1 VFAKLEEV
9 ERRYE
14 ELMAQLAKP
23 EVLADPQQFQRL
35 ARAQAD
41 LEDVVAKYREYRGIE
56 REIQDVRALLEDGS
70 DPEIREMAEEE
81 LRRLQ
86 PLRDKVEEE
95 LRALL
100 LPKDPMDAKD
110 VIVEIRAGTGGEE
123 AALFAGDL
131 YRMYTRYAE
140 RNGWK
145 TELMSSN
152 PTGIG
157 GFKEV
162 IFAVQGRG
170 AYSKLKYE
178 SGIHRVQR
186 VPVTESS
193 GRIHTSAATVAVM
206 PEVDEV
212 DVEINPDDLRID
224 TFRASS
230 PGGQHMQKNETAV
243 RIIHIPT
250 GTVVACQDE
259 RSQVQNRE
267 KAMRMLRA
275 VLYEQRKREQEAQQR
290 EMRRSQIRSGDRSE
304 KIRTYNFPQGRVTD
318 HRIGLT
324 LYRLES
330 ILDGDI
336 EEIIQALAAADQAE
350 RLKSETPV
358 LEPSD

>member
-1 VFAKLEEV
+1 MFAKLEEV

-14 ELMAQLAKP
+14 ELTAQMADPA
-23 EVLADPQQFQRL
+23 VLSDPQQYQKL
-35 ARAQAD
+35 ARARAD
-41 LEDVVAKYREYRGIE
+41 LEEIVAKYREYRSVE
-56 REIQDVRALLEDGS
+56 REMEEVRELLEDGT
-70 DPEIREMAEEE
+70 DPEIKEMASDE

-86 PLRDKVEEE
+86 DEKERVEKE

-100 LPKDPMDAKD
+100 LPRDPMDSKD
-110 VIVEIRAGTGGEE
+110 VIMEIRAGTGGEE

-145 TELMSSN
+145 TELLSSN

-162 IFAVQGRG
+162 IFSVQGRG

-178 SGIHRVQR
+178 SGTHRVQR
-186 VPVTESS
+186 VPVTESA

-212 DVEINPDDLRID
+212 EIEINPDDLKIE

-230 PGGQHMQKNETAV
+230 AGGQHMQKNETAV
-243 RIIHIPT
+243 RITHIPT

-259 RSQVQNRE
+259 RSQTQNRE

-275 VLYEQRKREQEAQQR
+275 ILYEQKKQEQEAQQR

-324 LYRLES
+324 LYKLDAV
-330 ILDGDI
+330 LDGDI
-336 EEIIQALAAADQAE
+336 EEFIQALAAADQAE
-350 RLKSETPV
+350 RLKNEA
-358 LEPSD
+358 LE

>member
-1 VFAKLEEV
+1 MFAKLEEV

-41 LEDVVAKYREYRGIE
+41 LEEIVAKYRQYRSIE
-56 REIQDVRALLEDGS
+56 QEIKDVRALLEDGAE
-70 DPEIREMAEEE
+70 PEMREMAEEE

-86 PLRDKVEEE
+86 PLREKVEEE

-100 LPKDPMDAKD
+100 LPKDPMDSKD
-110 VIVEIRAGTGGEE
+110 VIMEIRAGTGGEE

-178 SGIHRVQR
+178 SGTHRVQR

-212 DVEINPDDLRID
+212 EIEINPDDLRID

-230 PGGQHMQKNETAV
+230 AGGQHMQKNETAV
-243 RIIHIPT
+243 RITHIPT

-259 RSQVQNRE
+259 RSQAQNRE

-336 EEIIQALAAADQAE
+336 EEIIEALAAADQAE
-350 RLKSETPV
+350 RLKAEALVIEASE
-358 LEPSD
+358 

>member
-14 ELMAQLAKP
+14 ELTAQMADPA
-23 EVLADPQQFQRL
+23 VLSDPQQYQKL
-35 ARAQAD
+35 ARARAD
-41 LEDVVAKYREYRGIE
+41 LEEIVAKYREYRAVE
-56 REIQDVRALLEDGS
+56 REMEEVRELLEDGT
-70 DPEIREMAEEE
+70 DPEIKEMASDE

-86 PLRDKVEEE
+86 DEKERVERE

-100 LPKDPMDAKD
+100 LPRDPMDSKD
-110 VIVEIRAGTGGEE
+110 VIMEIRAGTGGEE

-145 TELMSSN
+145 TELLSSN

-162 IFAVQGRG
+162 IFSVQGRG

-178 SGIHRVQR
+178 SGTHRVQR
-186 VPVTESS
+186 VPVTESA

-212 DVEINPDDLRID
+212 EIEINPDDLKIE

-230 PGGQHMQKNETAV
+230 AGGQHMQKNETAV
-243 RIIHIPT
+243 RITHIPT

-259 RSQVQNRE
+259 RSQTQNRE

-275 VLYEQRKREQEAQQR
+275 MLYEQKKQEQEAQQR
-290 EMRRSQIRSGDRSE
+290 ELRRSQIRSGDRSE

-324 LYRLES
+324 LYKLDAV
-330 ILDGDI
+330 LDGDI
-336 EEIIQALAAADQAE
+336 EEFIQALAAADQAE
-350 RLKSETPV
+350 RLKNEAP
-358 LEPSD
+358 E

>member
-1 VFAKLEEV
+1 MFAKLEEV

-14 ELMAQLAKP
+14 ELTAQMADPA
-23 EVLADPQQFQRL
+23 VLSDPQQYQKL
-35 ARAQAD
+35 ARARAD
-41 LEDVVAKYREYRGIE
+41 LEEIVAKYREYRSVE
-56 REIQDVRALLEDGS
+56 REIEGVRELLEDGT
-70 DPEIREMAEEE
+70 DPEIKEMASEE

-86 PLRDKVEEE
+86 DEKERVERE

-100 LPKDPMDAKD
+100 LPRDPMDSKD
-110 VIVEIRAGTGGEE
+110 VIMEIRAGTGGEE

-145 TELMSSN
+145 TELLSSN

-162 IFAVQGRG
+162 IFSVQGRG

-178 SGIHRVQR
+178 SGTHRVQR
-186 VPVTESS
+186 VPVTESA

-212 DVEINPDDLRID
+212 EIEIDPDDLKIE

-230 PGGQHMQKNETAV
+230 AGGQHMQKNETAV
-243 RIIHIPT
+243 RITHIPT

-259 RSQVQNRE
+259 RSQTQNRE

-275 VLYEQRKREQEAQQR
+275 ILYEKKKQEQEAQQR
-290 EMRRSQIRSGDRSE
+290 ELRRSQIRSGDRSE

-324 LYRLES
+324 LYKLDAV
-330 ILDGDI
+330 LDGDI
-336 EEIIQALAAADQAE
+336 EEFIQALAAADQAE
-350 RLKSETPV
+350 RLKNEA
-358 LEPSD
+358 LE

>member
-1 VFAKLEEV
+1 MFAKLEEV

-14 ELMAQLAKP
+14 ELTAQMADPA
-23 EVLADPQQFQRL
+23 VLSDPQQYQKL
-35 ARAQAD
+35 ARARAD
-41 LEDVVAKYREYRGIE
+41 LEEIVAKYREYRSVE
-56 REIQDVRALLEDGS
+56 REMEEVRELLEDGT
-70 DPEIREMAEEE
+70 DPEIKEMASDE

-86 PLRDKVEEE
+86 DEKERVERE

-100 LPKDPMDAKD
+100 LPRDPMDSKD
-110 VIVEIRAGTGGEE
+110 VIMEIRAGTGGEE

-145 TELMSSN
+145 TELLSSN

-162 IFAVQGRG
+162 IFSVQGRG

-178 SGIHRVQR
+178 SGTHRVQR
-186 VPVTESS
+186 VPVTESA

-212 DVEINPDDLRID
+212 EIEINPDDLKIE

-230 PGGQHMQKNETAV
+230 AGGQHMQKNETAV
-243 RIIHIPT
+243 RITHIPT

-259 RSQVQNRE
+259 RSQTQNRE

-275 VLYEQRKREQEAQQR
+275 MLYEQKKQEQEAQQR
-290 EMRRSQIRSGDRSE
+290 ELRRSQIRSGDRSE

-324 LYRLES
+324 LYKLDAV
-330 ILDGDI
+330 LDGDI
-336 EEIIQALAAADQAE
+336 EEFIQALAAADQAE
-350 RLKSETPV
+350 RLKNEAP
-358 LEPSD
+358 E

>member
-1 VFAKLEEV
+1 MFAKLEEV

-14 ELMAQLAKP
+14 ELTAQMADPA
-23 EVLADPQQFQRL
+23 VLSDPQQYQKL
-35 ARAQAD
+35 ARARAD
-41 LEDVVAKYREYRGIE
+41 LEEIVAKYREYRSVE
-56 REIQDVRALLEDGS
+56 REMEEVRELLEDGT
-70 DPEIREMAEEE
+70 DPEIKEMASDE

-86 PLRDKVEEE
+86 DEKERVERE

-100 LPKDPMDAKD
+100 LPRDPMDSKD
-110 VIVEIRAGTGGEE
+110 VIMEIRAGTGGEE

-145 TELMSSN
+145 TELLSSN

-162 IFAVQGRG
+162 IFSVQGRG

-178 SGIHRVQR
+178 SGTHRVQR
-186 VPVTESS
+186 VPVTESA

-212 DVEINPDDLRID
+212 EIEINPDDLKIE

-230 PGGQHMQKNETAV
+230 AGGQHMQKNETAV
-243 RIIHIPT
+243 RITHIPT

-259 RSQVQNRE
+259 RSQTQNRE

-275 VLYEQRKREQEAQQR
+275 ILYEQKKQEQEAQQR
-290 EMRRSQIRSGDRSE
+290 ELRRSQIRSGDRSE

-324 LYRLES
+324 LYKLDAV
-330 ILDGDI
+330 LDGDI
-336 EEIIQALAAADQAE
+336 EEFIQALAAADQAE
-350 RLKSETPV
+350 RLKNEA
-358 LEPSD
+358 LE

>member
-1 VFAKLEEV
+1 MFAKLEEV

-14 ELMAQLAKP
+14 ELTAQMADPA
-23 EVLADPQQFQRL
+23 VLSDPQQYQKL
-35 ARAQAD
+35 ARARAD
-41 LEDVVAKYREYRGIE
+41 LEEIVAKYREYRSVEQEIE
-56 REIQDVRALLEDGS
+56 GVRELLEDGT
-70 DPEIREMAEEE
+70 DPEIKEMASDE

-86 PLRDKVEEE
+86 NEKERVERE
-95 LRALL
+95 LRTLL
-100 LPKDPMDAKD
+100 LPRDPMDSKD
-110 VIVEIRAGTGGEE
+110 VIMEIRAGTGGEE

-145 TELMSSN
+145 TELLSSN

-162 IFAVQGRG
+162 IFSVQGRG

-178 SGIHRVQR
+178 SGTHRVQR
-186 VPVTESS
+186 VPVTESA

-212 DVEINPDDLRID
+212 EIEINPDDLKIE

-230 PGGQHMQKNETAV
+230 AGGQHMQKNETAV
-243 RIIHIPT
+243 RITHIPT

-259 RSQVQNRE
+259 RSQTQNRE

-275 VLYEQRKREQEAQQR
+275 ILYEKKKQEQEAQQR
-290 EMRRSQIRSGDRSE
+290 ELRRSQIRSGDRSE

-324 LYRLES
+324 LYKLDAV
-330 ILDGDI
+330 LDGDI
-336 EEIIQALAAADQAE
+336 EEFIQALAAADQAE
-350 RLKSETPV
+350 RLKNEA
-358 LEPSD
+358 LE

>member
-14 ELMAQLAKP
+14 ELTAQMADPA
-23 EVLADPQQFQRL
+23 VLSDPQQYQKL
-35 ARAQAD
+35 ARARAD
-41 LEDVVAKYREYRGIE
+41 LEEIVAKYREYRSVE
-56 REIQDVRALLEDGS
+56 REMEEVRELLEDGT
-70 DPEIREMAEEE
+70 DPEIKEMASDE

-86 PLRDKVEEE
+86 DEKERVERE

-100 LPKDPMDAKD
+100 LPRDPMDSKD
-110 VIVEIRAGTGGEE
+110 VIMEIRAGTGGEE

-145 TELMSSN
+145 TELLSSN

-162 IFAVQGRG
+162 IFSVQGRG

-178 SGIHRVQR
+178 SGTHRVQR
-186 VPVTESS
+186 VPVTESA

-212 DVEINPDDLRID
+212 EIEINPDDLKIE

-230 PGGQHMQKNETAV
+230 AGGQHMQKNETAV
-243 RIIHIPT
+243 RITHIPT

-259 RSQVQNRE
+259 RSQTQNRE

-275 VLYEQRKREQEAQQR
+275 ILYEQKKQEQEAQQR

-324 LYRLES
+324 LYKLDAV
-330 ILDGDI
+330 LDGDI
-336 EEIIQALAAADQAE
+336 EEFIQALAAADQAE
-350 RLKSETPV
+350 RLKNEA
-358 LEPSD
+358 LE

>member
-14 ELMAQLAKP
+14 ELTAQMADPA
-23 EVLADPQQFQRL
+23 VLSDPQQYQKL
-35 ARAQAD
+35 ARARAD
-41 LEDVVAKYREYRGIE
+41 LEEIVAKYREYRSVE
-56 REIQDVRALLEDGS
+56 REMEEVRELLEDGT
-70 DPEIREMAEEE
+70 DPEIKEMASDE

-86 PLRDKVEEE
+86 DEKERVEKE

-100 LPKDPMDAKD
+100 LPRDPMDSKD
-110 VIVEIRAGTGGEE
+110 VIMEIRAGTGGEE

-145 TELMSSN
+145 TELLSSN

-162 IFAVQGRG
+162 IFSVQGRG

-178 SGIHRVQR
+178 SGTHRVQR
-186 VPVTESS
+186 VPVTESA

-212 DVEINPDDLRID
+212 EIEINPDDLKIE

-230 PGGQHMQKNETAV
+230 AGGQHMQKNETAV
-243 RIIHIPT
+243 RITHIPT

-259 RSQVQNRE
+259 RSQTQNRE

-275 VLYEQRKREQEAQQR
+275 ILYEQKKQEQEAQQR
-290 EMRRSQIRSGDRSE
+290 ELRRSQIRSGDRSE

-324 LYRLES
+324 LYKLDAV
-330 ILDGDI
+330 LDGDI
-336 EEIIQALAAADQAE
+336 EEFIQALAAADQAE
-350 RLKSETPV
+350 RLKNEA
-358 LEPSD
+358 LE

>member
-1 VFAKLEEV
+1 MFAKLEEV

-14 ELMAQLAKP
+14 ELTAQMADPA
-23 EVLADPQQFQRL
+23 VLSDPQQYQKL
-35 ARAQAD
+35 ARARAD
-41 LEDVVAKYREYRGIE
+41 LEEIVAKYREYRSVE
-56 REIQDVRALLEDGS
+56 REMEEVRELLEDGT
-70 DPEIREMAEEE
+70 DPEIKEMASDE

-86 PLRDKVEEE
+86 DEKERVERE

-100 LPKDPMDAKD
+100 LPRDPMDSKD
-110 VIVEIRAGTGGEE
+110 VIMEIRAGTGGEE

-145 TELMSSN
+145 TELLSSN

-162 IFAVQGRG
+162 IFSVQGRG

-178 SGIHRVQR
+178 SGTHRVQR
-186 VPVTESS
+186 VPVTESA

-212 DVEINPDDLRID
+212 EIEINPDDLKIE

-230 PGGQHMQKNETAV
+230 AGGQHMQKNETAV
-243 RIIHIPT
+243 RITHIPT

-259 RSQVQNRE
+259 RSQTQNRE

-275 VLYEQRKREQEAQQR
+275 ILYEQKKQEQEAQQR

-324 LYRLES
+324 LYKLDAV
-330 ILDGDI
+330 LDGDI
-336 EEIIQALAAADQAE
+336 EEFIQALAAADQAE
-350 RLKSETPV
+350 RLKNEA
-358 LEPSD
+358 LE

>member
-14 ELMAQLAKP
+14 ELTAQMADPA
-23 EVLADPQQFQRL
+23 VLSDPQQYQKL
-35 ARAQAD
+35 ARARAD
-41 LEDVVAKYREYRGIE
+41 LEEIVAKYREYRSVE
-56 REIQDVRALLEDGS
+56 REMEEVRELLEDGT
-70 DPEIREMAEEE
+70 DPEIKEMASDE

-86 PLRDKVEEE
+86 DEKERVERE

-100 LPKDPMDAKD
+100 LPRDPMDSKD
-110 VIVEIRAGTGGEE
+110 VIMEIRAGTGGEE

-145 TELMSSN
+145 TELLSSN

-162 IFAVQGRG
+162 IFSVQGRG

-178 SGIHRVQR
+178 SGTHRVQR
-186 VPVTESS
+186 VPVTESA

-212 DVEINPDDLRID
+212 EIEINPDDLKIE

-230 PGGQHMQKNETAV
+230 AGGQHMQKNETAV
-243 RIIHIPT
+243 RITHIPT

-259 RSQVQNRE
+259 RSQTQNRE

-275 VLYEQRKREQEAQQR
+275 ILYEQKKQEQEAQQR
-290 EMRRSQIRSGDRSE
+290 ELRRSQIRSGDRSE

-324 LYRLES
+324 LYKLDAV
-330 ILDGDI
+330 LDGDI
-336 EEIIQALAAADQAE
+336 EEFIQALAAADQAE
-350 RLKSETPV
+350 RLKNEA
-358 LEPSD
+358 LE